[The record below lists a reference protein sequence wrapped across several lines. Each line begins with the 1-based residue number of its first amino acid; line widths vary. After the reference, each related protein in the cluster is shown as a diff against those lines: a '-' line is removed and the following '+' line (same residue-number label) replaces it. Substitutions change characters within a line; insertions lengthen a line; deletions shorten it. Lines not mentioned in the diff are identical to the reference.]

1 MEPLPTTPLTSTP
14 TAGNLAP
21 LRAGRFIVESSRH
34 SRSRSDLA
42 SEERIDESAIG
53 HDVYSTAGSGIPGS
67 TGSPAPDKDSPVN
80 RVGRFAVASK
90 DADILDVIRRNV
102 QANNAKRNSPI
113 QDTLTSLTVQV
124 QALVDRNNYL
134 ENENVRL
141 TRELEALRTG
151 IVMDTPT
158 TLRGARAPSVKSE
171 NS

>member
-1 MEPLPTTPLTSTP
+1 MPTTPVTSTP

-21 LRAGRFIVESSRH
+21 LRAGRFIVDSSRL

-42 SEERIDESAIG
+42 SDDRIDESAIG

-102 QANNAKRNSPI
+102 QANNAKRNTPI
-113 QDTLTSLTVQV
+113 QDTLSSLTVQL

-134 ENENVRL
+134 ENENIRL
-141 TRELEALRTG
+141 TRELESLRNNG
-151 IVMDTPT
+151 IVIDPPT
-158 TLRGARAPSVKSE
+158 HRGARAPSVKSE